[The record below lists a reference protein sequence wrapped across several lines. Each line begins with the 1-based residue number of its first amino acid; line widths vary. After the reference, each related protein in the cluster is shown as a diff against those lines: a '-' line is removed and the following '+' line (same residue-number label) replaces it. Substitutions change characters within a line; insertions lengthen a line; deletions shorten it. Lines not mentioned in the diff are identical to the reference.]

1 MKDSAF
7 CVREEALSQLKAIA
21 SNLEKSLIEATV
33 LPILEPFLQEKDHA
47 LRITYYMGIQK
58 LTKNLPVDL
67 QKKVVAKVKDSAK
80 DPSANVKLAGLEA
93 MRALVTQMKDKSARV
108 GIFD

>member
-1 MKDSAF
+1 MG
-7 CVREEALSQLKAIA
+7 QLKAIA

-33 LPILEPFLQEKDHA
+33 LPILEPFLLEKEPN

-67 QKKVVAKVKDSAK
+67 QKKVVIKIKESAK
-80 DPSANVKLAGLEA
+80 DPSANVRLSALDA
-93 MRALVTQMKDKSARV
+93 LRALITQMKDKSARV
-108 GIFD
+108 TSSH